1 MKASFRQVPN
11 LATFFLQMF
20 IKIYSLAF
28 NMEPNQV
35 SIENLENFTEETLA
49 KIEPGQWRALPLDTR
64 MRILKHLGWLKDST
78 APTAVI
84 LPGHPRYLSSEDQ
97 NSQSEL
103 WNGKGN
109 NRIIGIGLTTRVA
122 LNSVNCLSQAQFM
135 TNSLLNFY
143 LYVGLAPI
151 LFGQIPRLCA

>member
-1 MKASFRQVPN
+1 
-11 LATFFLQMF
+11 
-20 IKIYSLAF
+20 
-28 NMEPNQV
+28 MEPNQV

-103 WNGKGN
+103 
-109 NRIIGIGLTTRVA
+109 
-122 LNSVNCLSQAQFM
+122 
-135 TNSLLNFY
+135 
-143 LYVGLAPI
+143 
-151 LFGQIPRLCA
+151 